1 MLAGGRVGPFAGW
14 TFRRVL
20 EPDIHRAAGCVAR
33 IAHEPVVAL
42 AATAGKIMP
51 AHRLG
56 LPAETV
62 REIGSVLTC
71 HHAASRSEMRA
82 TGYVSSTLART
93 PGPAASA
100 GTKKRSFHEMISL
113 NRP

>member
-1 MLAGGRVGPFAGW
+1 MRRWVLPFVLTGLRCRWHREKGPRLVGDILEVDEAAAFSDDVEEIAMLAGGRVGPFAGG

-62 REIGSVLTC
+62 R
-71 HHAASRSEMRA
+71 
-82 TGYVSSTLART
+82 
-93 PGPAASA
+93 
-100 GTKKRSFHEMISL
+100 
-113 NRP
+113 